1 MDFSFQ
7 GLEEAARATD
17 RIYETLERV
26 ERVGR
31 VPQNI
36 EPDRRSLDAF
46 RQEMDDDFNTPKAL
60 ALIFDE
66 VRTINRLLDDKRT
79 AEIHARSS
87 ALRAMGEVLGLLQD
101 APEVFF
107 KRKKDRWLQQQKLTH
122 EQIEAWIAQ
131 RNQARKE
138 KRWQEAD
145 HIRQELLD
153 RGIVIEDMPGG
164 TLWKVK

>member
-26 ERVGR
+26 ERAGKAPPKV
-31 VPQNI
+31 

-66 VRTINRLLDDKRT
+66 VRTLNRLLDEKRSD
-79 AEIHARSS
+79 EIHPRSS
-87 ALRAMGEVLGLLQD
+87 ALRVMGEVLGLIQD
-101 APEVFF
+101 TPEVFF
-107 KRKKDRWLQQQKLTH
+107 KRKKDRWLQQQNLTH
-122 EQIEAWIAQ
+122 EQVEAWIAQ

-145 HIRQELLD
+145 RIRQELQD
-153 RGIVIEDMPGG
+153 RGIMIEDTPGG